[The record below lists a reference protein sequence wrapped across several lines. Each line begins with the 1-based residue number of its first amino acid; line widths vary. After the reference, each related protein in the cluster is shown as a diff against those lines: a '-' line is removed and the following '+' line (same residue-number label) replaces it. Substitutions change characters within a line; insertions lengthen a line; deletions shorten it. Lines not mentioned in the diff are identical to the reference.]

1 MKLRENLKNL
11 LAQVPADVKT
21 VVVSK
26 NRSVNDIMEVYNMGY
41 RMFGEN
47 KAQELLMKQP
57 VLPSDIEWHFIGHLQ
72 TNKVRPIAAFIDT
85 IQSVDSYKLLQMIDK
100 EASRH
105 NRTIKCLL
113 QFHIASEETK
123 FGLDIDEAKKLAES
137 YSEKKL
143 STIKISGVMGMAS
156 YSDDENLVRKEF
168 NNLITYYHILKSDFF
183 ADDEDFREIS
193 MGMSGD
199 YQLAIQQGSTMIR
212 LGTAIFGERDQD

>member
-1 MKLRENLKNL
+1 MKIRENLKNL
-11 LAQVPADVKT
+11 LTHVPSDIKT
-21 VVVSK
+21 VIVSK
-26 NRSVNDIMEVYNMGY
+26 NHSVNDIMEVYNMGY

-57 VLPSDIEWHFIGHLQ
+57 LLPPDIEWHFIGHLQ

-85 IQSVDSYKLLQMIDK
+85 IQSVDSYKLLQMIGN
-100 EASRH
+100 EAFRH
-105 NRTIKCLL
+105 NRTINCLL
-113 QFHIASEETK
+113 QFHIATEETK
-123 FGLDIDEAKKLAES
+123 FGLDIEEAKKLVES
-137 YSEKKL
+137 FRENNL
-143 STIKISGVMGMAS
+143 STIKITGVMGMAS
-156 YSDDENLVRKEF
+156 YSDDENLVREEF
-168 NNLITYYHILKSDFF
+168 NTLITYFHILKSDFF